1 MSNQPDINNIQRSI
15 RVPRDLDAKIKKRF
29 RIDESMSL
37 RRGMLNFLLKI
48 TSKSLKIS
56 GMTRRKGGKIMN
68 TIEINIGILPR
79 DLRFKLER
87 IMQKNNFKTLKEAV
101 LFCLQEVVSPETK
114 NPCGANSRPIFF
126 TSKVVSPVALQP

>member
-1 MSNQPDINNIQRSI
+1 
-15 RVPRDLDAKIKKRF
+15 
-29 RIDESMSL
+29 
-37 RRGMLNFLLKI
+37 MLNFLLKI

-101 LFCLQEVVSPETK
+101 LFCLHEVVSPETK

>member
-1 MSNQPDINNIQRSI
+1 
-15 RVPRDLDAKIKKRF
+15 
-29 RIDESMSL
+29 
-37 RRGMLNFLLKI
+37 
-48 TSKSLKIS
+48 
-56 GMTRRKGGKIMN
+56 MN